1 LEAEAN
7 AKTDATTSHG
17 TQARK
22 KNDVKREGE
31 EGDDKNDE
39 AFPCG
44 WSQQKR
50 GKQGIVA

>member
-1 LEAEAN
+1 MN
-7 AKTDATTSHG
+7 VKTDATTSHG

-22 KNDVKREGE
+22 NKIDLKSEGE